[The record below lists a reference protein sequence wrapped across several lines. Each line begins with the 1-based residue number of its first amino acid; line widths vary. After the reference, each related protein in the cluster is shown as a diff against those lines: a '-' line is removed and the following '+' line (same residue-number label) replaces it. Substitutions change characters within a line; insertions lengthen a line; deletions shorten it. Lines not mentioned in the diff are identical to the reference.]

1 MKACPSCN
9 TAYSSERWTCPHCGY
24 SVQVLRGHL
33 AFAPDQAL
41 ENEGFRPEFFA
52 DLAALEEGNFWF
64 RARNR
69 LIVWVL
75 RKYFRNAKALLEIGC
90 GTGFVLAGI
99 AKEIPS
105 IRLAGSE
112 VFTDGLAFAAARVA
126 EAELFQMD
134 ARRIPFEN
142 EFDVIGAF
150 DVLEHI
156 SEDELVLSEMFRATV
171 KGGGIVLTVPQHSF
185 LWSQQDVHACHVRRY
200 EAADLIGKV
209 ERAGFV
215 VERTTSFVSLL
226 LPLMYLSRRGKRSKS
241 ENFDPSDEL
250 RIGGLANRLLEAT
263 MNVEHFY
270 FRLGGRFPMGGSFL
284 LVARKV

>member
-1 MKACPSCN
+1 
-9 TAYSSERWTCPHCGY
+9 
-24 SVQVLRGHL
+24 VLRGHL
-33 AFAPDQAL
+33 AFAPDRAL
-41 ENEGFRPEFFA
+41 ESEGFRPEFFA
-52 DLAALEEGNFWF
+52 DLAALEEENFWF

-69 LIVWVL
+69 LIIWVL
-75 RKYFRNAKALLEIGC
+75 RQYFRDAKALLEIGC

-99 AKEIPS
+99 AKAIPS

-112 VFTDGLAFAAARVA
+112 IFSDGLAYAAGRVA

-134 ARRIPFEN
+134 ARRIPFDS

-156 SEDELVLSEMFRATV
+156 SEDEVVLSEMYRATV
-171 KGGGIVLTVPQHSF
+171 KGGGIVLTVPQHAF

-200 EAADLIGKV
+200 EAADLMRKV

-226 LPLMYLSRRGKRSKS
+226 LPLMYLSRRGKRRQRD
-241 ENFDPSDEL
+241 NFDPANEL
-250 RIGGLANRLLEAT
+250 RVGGLVNRLLEAT
-263 MNVEHFY
+263 LNVEHCY